1 MKKTDEIFEID
12 ILKLA
17 KEIWRKLWAIILVAV
32 ICGST
37 AFGLTYVLVD
47 PTYEARTLLYVNNSN
62 FSVGNTSFNISTS
75 SLSAA
80 QELVNTYIVILKAR
94 TSLNEIIE
102 YAELDR
108 TYIELQDMISAAPV
122 NSTEIFEVVVTST
135 DPAESEKIANAIANL
150 LPKRIAEI
158 VDGSSVRVVD
168 YAIVPTS
175 RSGPNYTL
183 NAFIGLIA
191 GIVLTIAIIVIKT
204 LFDVFV
210 REEQHITQNYPYPI
224 LAAIPNM
231 RSSKSNSA
239 YYSSNTSS
247 ENKS

>member
-1 MKKTDEIFEID
+1 MKKTDEFIEID
-12 ILKLA
+12 IIRLFKIVLK
-17 KEIWRKLWAIILVAV
+17 KVWAV
-32 ICGST
+32 ILAAVIFGAST
-37 AFGLTYVLVD
+37 FGFTYFFID
-47 PTYEARTLLYVNNSN
+47 PTYEARTLLYVNNSS
-62 FSVGNTSFNISTS
+62 FSVGSTSFNISTS
-75 SLSAA
+75 TLSAA

-102 YAELDR
+102 YADLNRD
-108 TYIELQDMISAAPV
+108 YLELQDMISAAPV

-135 DPAESEKIANAIANL
+135 VPAESEKIANAIATL

-175 RSGPNYTL
+175 RSGPSYAKNT
-183 NAFIGLIA
+183 FIGIII
-191 GIVLTIAIIVIKT
+191 GIIISVAIIILRE

-210 REEQHITQNYPYPI
+210 REEQYITQTYSYPI

-231 RSSKSNSA
+231 RNSKSGG
-239 YYSSNTSS
+239 YYTSD
-247 ENKS
+247 K

>member
-1 MKKTDEIFEID
+1 MKKTDETIEID
-12 ILKLA
+12 ILRLA
-17 KEIWRKLWAIILVAV
+17 KAVWQKIWAV
-32 ICGST
+32 IL
-37 AFGLTYVLVD
+37 AAVIFGAATFGMTYVFIE

-94 TSLNEIIE
+94 TSLNEIID
-102 YAELDR
+102 YAKLDR
-108 TYIELQDMISAAPV
+108 SYTELQGMISAAPV

-135 DPAESEKIANAIANL
+135 DPAESEKIANAIAML

-175 RSGPNYTL
+175 RSGPSYTT
-183 NAFIGLIA
+183 NTFIGMVA
-191 GIVLTIAIIVIKT
+191 GIFISVAIIVLKE

-210 REEQHITQNYPYPI
+210 REEQYLNQTYPYPV

-231 RSSKSNSA
+231 RSSKSGSS
-239 YYSSNTSS
+239 YYTSD
-247 ENKS
+247 N

>member
-1 MKKTDEIFEID
+1 MKKTEEFIEID
-12 ILKLA
+12 ILRLVKA
-17 KEIWRKLWAIILVAV
+17 VWQKIWAV
-32 ICGST
+32 IL
-37 AFGLTYVLVD
+37 AAVIFGCATFGFTYIFIE

-94 TSLNEIIE
+94 TSLNEIID
-102 YAELDR
+102 YAELDKSY
-108 TYIELQDMISAAPV
+108 TELQGMISAAPV

-135 DPAESEKIANAIANL
+135 DPAESEKIANAIATL

-168 YAIVPTS
+168 YAIVPS
-175 RSGPNYTL
+175 ARSGPSYTK
-183 NAFIGLIA
+183 NTFIGMII
-191 GIVLTIAIIVIKT
+191 GILLCVAIIVIRE

-210 REEQHITQNYPYPI
+210 REEQYLNQTYPYPI
-224 LAAIPNM
+224 LAAIPDM
-231 RSSKSNSA
+231 RNSKSGSY
-239 YYSSNTSS
+239 YYSTSYSS
-247 ENKS
+247 EK

>member
-1 MKKTDEIFEID
+1 MKKTEEFIEID
-12 ILKLA
+12 IFRLVKA
-17 KEIWRKLWAIILVAV
+17 VWQKMWAVVLSAV
-32 ICGST
+32 ILGASAIGFT
-37 AFGLTYVLVD
+37 HLFIE
-47 PTYEARTLLYVNNSN
+47 PTYKASALLYVNNSS

-108 TYIELQDMISAAPV
+108 TYSELQSMISAAPV

-135 DPAESEKIANAIANL
+135 DPAESEKIANAIATL

-175 RSGPNYTL
+175 RSAPSYTK
-183 NAFIGLIA
+183 NTFIGIIL
-191 GIVLTIAIIVIKT
+191 GVFLSVAIIVLRE

-210 REEQHITQNYPYPI
+210 REEFYLSQTYPYPV

-231 RSSKSNSA
+231 RNSKSNGH
-239 YYSSNTSS
+239 YTSS
-247 ENKS
+247 ES

>member
-1 MKKTDEIFEID
+1 MRKTDETIEID
-12 ILKLA
+12 ILRLA
-17 KEIWRKLWAIILVAV
+17 KAVLQKIWAVILAAIIFGVA
-32 ICGST
+32 T
-37 AFGLTYVLVD
+37 FGMTYVFIE

-108 TYIELQDMISAAPV
+108 NYAELQSMISAAPV

-135 DPAESEKIANAIANL
+135 DPAESEKIANAIATL

-168 YAIVPTS
+168 YAIIPTS
-175 RSGPNYTL
+175 RSGPSYAKNT
-183 NAFIGLIA
+183 FIGIIL
-191 GIVLTIAIIVIKT
+191 GIFLSVAIIVLKEF
-204 LFDVFV
+204 FDVFV
-210 REEQHITQNYPYPI
+210 REEQYLSQTYPYPI

-231 RSSKSNSA
+231 KSSKSSSS
-239 YYSSNTSS
+239 YSSYS
-247 ENKS
+247 EN

>member
-1 MKKTDEIFEID
+1 MRKTDEVIEID
-12 ILKLA
+12 ILRLA
-17 KEIWRKLWAIILVAV
+17 KAVWQKIWAV
-32 ICGST
+32 IL
-37 AFGLTYVLVD
+37 AAVIFGAATFGFTYVFIE

-94 TSLNEIIE
+94 TSLNEIID
-102 YAELDR
+102 YAKLNR
-108 TYIELQDMISAAPV
+108 SYTELQGMISAAPV

-135 DPAESEKIANAIANL
+135 DPAESEKIANAIATL

-175 RSGPNYTL
+175 RSGPSYTT
-183 NAFIGLIA
+183 NTFIGMIA
-191 GIVLTIAIIVIKT
+191 GIFISVAIIVLKE

-210 REEQHITQNYPYPI
+210 REEQYLNQTYPYPV

-231 RSSKSNSA
+231 RSSKSGSS
-239 YYSSNTSS
+239 YYTSS
-247 ENKS
+247 DN

>member
-1 MKKTDEIFEID
+1 MKKTDEFIEID
-12 ILKLA
+12 LLRLVKA
-17 KEIWRKLWAIILVAV
+17 VWQKIWAVVLSAV
-32 ICGST
+32 IFSAAT
-37 AFGLTYVLVD
+37 FGFTYVFIE

-102 YAELDR
+102 YAELNR
-108 TYIELQDMISAAPV
+108 SYTELQGMISAAPV

-135 DPAESEKIANAIANL
+135 DPAESEKIANAIATL

-175 RSGPNYTL
+175 RSGPSYTQ
-183 NAFIGLIA
+183 NSFIGIII
-191 GIVLTIAIIVIKT
+191 GIIVSVAIILIRE

-210 REEQHITQNYPYPI
+210 REEQYLTQTYPYPI

-231 RSSKSNSA
+231 KSSKSNG
-239 YYSSNTSS
+239 YYTSEHTS
-247 ENKS
+247 DSKK

>member
-1 MKKTDEIFEID
+1 MKKTDEVIEID
-12 ILKLA
+12 ILRLVKA
-17 KEIWRKLWAIILVAV
+17 VWQKIWAVILVAV
-32 ICGST
+32 I
-37 AFGLTYVLVD
+37 FGCATFGFTYVFIE
-47 PTYEARTLLYVNNSN
+47 PTYEARTLLYVNNSS

-94 TSLNEIIE
+94 TSLNEIID

-108 TYIELQDMISAAPV
+108 SYIELQNMISAAPV
-122 NSTEIFEVVVTST
+122 NSTEIFEVVVTSN
-135 DPAESEKIANAIANL
+135 DPAESEKIANAIATL

-168 YAIVPTS
+168 YAIVPTT
-175 RSGPNYTL
+175 RSGPSYAQNT
-183 NAFIGLIA
+183 FIGMVIGILIS
-191 GIVLTIAIIVIKT
+191 VAIIVIRE

-210 REEQHITQNYPYPI
+210 REEQYLSQTYPYPI

-231 RSSKSNSA
+231 RNSKSNS
-239 YYSSNTSS
+239 YYTSVYTSSS
-247 ENKS
+247 EN

>member
-1 MKKTDEIFEID
+1 MKKTDEIIEID
-12 ILKLA
+12 ILRLA
-17 KEIWRKLWAIILVAV
+17 KAVLQKLWAVIISAV
-32 ICGST
+32 ILGCS
-37 AFGLTYVLVD
+37 AFGFTYLFIE

-102 YAELDR
+102 YAELNR
-108 TYIELQDMISAAPV
+108 SYIELQDMISAAPV

-135 DPAESEKIANAIANL
+135 NPAESEKIANAIATL

-168 YAIVPTS
+168 YAIVPTT
-175 RSGPNYTL
+175 RSGPSYAKNT
-183 NAFIGLIA
+183 FIGLIG
-191 GIVLTIAIIVIKT
+191 GILISVVIIILKE

-210 REEQHITQNYPYPI
+210 REEQYLSQTYPYPI

-231 RSSKSNSA
+231 KNSKSGSS
-239 YYSSNTSS
+239 YSTYSSHP
-247 ENKS
+247 EN

>member
-1 MKKTDEIFEID
+1 MKKSEEIIEID
-12 ILKLA
+12 ILRLVKA
-17 KEIWRKLWAIILVAV
+17 VWQKIWAV
-32 ICGST
+32 IL
-37 AFGLTYVLVD
+37 AAVIFGGATFGFTYVFIE

-80 QELVNTYIVILKAR
+80 HELVNTYIVILKAR

-102 YAELDR
+102 HAELDR
-108 TYIELQDMISAAPV
+108 SYLELQNMISAAPV

-135 DPAESEKIANAIANL
+135 DPAESEKIANAIATL

-168 YAIVPTS
+168 YAIVPTT
-175 RSGPNYTL
+175 RSGPSYTR
-183 NAFIGLIA
+183 NTFIGMIIGILIS
-191 GIVLTIAIIVIKT
+191 VAIIVFRE

-210 REEQHITQNYPYPI
+210 REEQYLSQTYPYPI

-231 RSSKSNSA
+231 RNSKSNSYYTTA
-239 YYSSNTSS
+239 YSSST
-247 ENKS
+247 EN

>member
-1 MKKTDEIFEID
+1 MKKTDEIIEID
-12 ILKLA
+12 ILRLA
-17 KEIWRKLWAIILVAV
+17 KAVMQKIWAV
-32 ICGST
+32 ILAAVIFGS
-37 AFGLTYVLVD
+37 ALFGFTYVFIE
-47 PTYEARTLLYVNNSN
+47 PEYEARTLLYVNNSN

-75 SLSAA
+75 TLSAA

-94 TSLNEIIE
+94 TSLNEIID
-102 YAELDR
+102 YTQLDR
-108 TYIELQDMISAAPV
+108 SYTELQSMISAAPV

-135 DPAESEKIANAIANL
+135 DPVESEKIANAIATL

-175 RSGPNYTL
+175 RSGPSYAKNT
-183 NAFIGLIA
+183 FIGVIL
-191 GIVLTIAIIVIKT
+191 GIFLSVAIIVLKE

-210 REEQHITQNYPYPI
+210 REEQYLTQTYPYPI

-231 RSSKSNSA
+231 KNSKSSSS
-239 YYSSNTSS
+239 YSSYS
-247 ENKS
+247 EN

>member
-1 MKKTDEIFEID
+1 MKKTEEFIEID
-12 ILKLA
+12 ILRLVKA
-17 KEIWRKLWAIILVAV
+17 VWQKIWAV
-32 ICGST
+32 ILAAVIFGSAT
-37 AFGLTYVLVD
+37 FGFTYLFIE
-47 PTYEARTLLYVNNSN
+47 PTYEAKTLLYVNNSN

-102 YAELDR
+102 YAELNR
-108 TYIELQDMISAAPV
+108 SYTELQSMISAAPV

-135 DPAESEKIANAIANL
+135 DPSESEKIANAIATL

-175 RSGPNYTL
+175 RSGPSYAQNT
-183 NAFIGLIA
+183 FIGMVLGILIS
-191 GIVLTIAIIVIKT
+191 VAIIIIRE

-210 REEQHITQNYPYPI
+210 REEQYLTQTYPYPI

-231 RSSKSNSA
+231 RNSKSSG
-239 YYSSNTSS
+239 YYTSDYTSSSN
-247 ENKS
+247 K

>member
-1 MKKTDEIFEID
+1 MKKTDEVIEID
-12 ILKLA
+12 ILRLGKA
-17 KEIWRKLWAIILVAV
+17 VFQKIWAV
-32 ICGST
+32 ILATIIFACGT
-37 AFGLTYVLVD
+37 FAFTFFLIE
-47 PTYEARTLLYVNNSN
+47 PTYEARTLLYVNNSS

-102 YAELDR
+102 YADLNRD
-108 TYIELQDMISAAPV
+108 YLELQDMISAAPV

-135 DPAESEKIANAIANL
+135 DPAESEKIANAIATL

-168 YAIVPTS
+168 YAIVPTT
-175 RSGPNYTL
+175 RSGPSYAKNI
-183 NAFIGLIA
+183 FIGVVLGILIS
-191 GIVLTIAIIVIKT
+191 VAIIVLKE

-210 REEQHITQNYPYPI
+210 REEQYLSQTYQYPV

-231 RSSKSNSA
+231 KNSKSSSA
-239 YYSSNTSS
+239 YNSYS
-247 ENKS
+247 EK

>member
-1 MKKTDEIFEID
+1 MRKTEEVIEID
-12 ILKLA
+12 ILRLVKAVWQKIWAVILA
-17 KEIWRKLWAIILVAV
+17 AII
-32 ICGST
+32 
-37 AFGLTYVLVD
+37 FGCATFGFTYVFIE

-108 TYIELQDMISAAPV
+108 SYIELQNMISAAPV

-135 DPAESEKIANAIANL
+135 NPAESERIANAIATL

-175 RSGPNYTL
+175 RSGPSYTR
-183 NAFIGLIA
+183 NTFIGVIM
-191 GIVLTIAIIVIKT
+191 GIFISVALIVIKE

-210 REEQHITQNYPYPI
+210 REEQYLSQTYPYPI

-231 RSSKSNSA
+231 RNSKSNS
-239 YYSSNTSS
+239 YYTSSYTSS
-247 ENKS
+247 EN

>member
-1 MKKTDEIFEID
+1 MKKTDEFIEID
-12 ILKLA
+12 IIRLFKIVLK
-17 KEIWRKLWAIILVAV
+17 KIWAV
-32 ICGST
+32 ILS
-37 AFGLTYVLVD
+37 AVIFGAGTFGFTYLFIE
-47 PTYEARTLLYVNNSN
+47 PTYEARTLLYVNNSS

-102 YAELDR
+102 YADLDR
-108 TYIELQDMISAAPV
+108 DYLELQDMISAAPV

-135 DPAESEKIANAIANL
+135 NPAESEKIANAIATL

-168 YAIVPTS
+168 YAIVPTT
-175 RSGPNYTL
+175 RSGPSYAL
-183 NAFIGLIA
+183 NSFIGLLI
-191 GIVLTIAIIVIKT
+191 GIVLSVAIIIIRE

-210 REEQHITQNYPYPI
+210 REEQYITQTYSYPI

-231 RSSKSNSA
+231 RNSKSGG
-239 YYSSNTSS
+239 YYSSD
-247 ENKS
+247 K

>member
-1 MKKTDEIFEID
+1 MKKSEEFIEID
-12 ILKLA
+12 LLRLFKSVLQ
-17 KEIWRKLWAIILVAV
+17 KIWAV
-32 ICGST
+32 ILS
-37 AFGLTYVLVD
+37 AVIFGATTFGFTYLLIE
-47 PTYEARTLLYVNNSN
+47 PTYEARTLLYVNNSS

-102 YAELDR
+102 YADIDRSYLELK
-108 TYIELQDMISAAPV
+108 DMISAAPV

-135 DPAESEKIANAIANL
+135 NPAESEKIANAIATL

-175 RSGPNYTL
+175 RSGPSYAKNT
-183 NAFIGLIA
+183 FIGIII
-191 GIVLTIAIIVIKT
+191 GIVISVAIIILRD

-210 REEQHITQNYPYPI
+210 REEQYLSQTYPYPI

-231 RSSKSNSA
+231 RNTKSSG
-239 YYSSNTSS
+239 YYTSDYNFPS
-247 ENKS
+247 EK

>member
-1 MKKTDEIFEID
+1 MKKTDEIIEID
-12 ILKLA
+12 ILRLA
-17 KEIWRKLWAIILVAV
+17 KAVMQKIWAV
-32 ICGST
+32 ILAAVIFGS
-37 AFGLTYVLVD
+37 AIFGFTYLFIE
-47 PTYEARTLLYVNNSN
+47 PEYEARTLLYVNNSN

-75 SLSAA
+75 TLSAA

-108 TYIELQDMISAAPV
+108 DYLELQDMISAAPV

-135 DPAESEKIANAIANL
+135 DPTESEKIANAIATL

-175 RSGPNYTL
+175 RSGPSYAKNT
-183 NAFIGLIA
+183 FIGIIC
-191 GIVLTIAIIVIKT
+191 GIFLSVAIIVLKE

-210 REEQHITQNYPYPI
+210 REEQYLTQTYPYPI

-231 RSSKSNSA
+231 KNTKSSSS
-239 YYSSNTSS
+239 YSSYS
-247 ENKS
+247 EN

>member
-1 MKKTDEIFEID
+1 MKKTDEIIEID
-12 ILKLA
+12 ILRLA
-17 KEIWRKLWAIILVAV
+17 KAVLQKIWAV
-32 ICGST
+32 IL
-37 AFGLTYVLVD
+37 AAVIFGCASFGFTYVFIE
-47 PTYEARTLLYVNNSN
+47 PTYEAKTLLYVNNSN

-108 TYIELQDMISAAPV
+108 SYIELQDMISAAPV

-135 DPAESEKIANAIANL
+135 DPAESERIANAIATL

-168 YAIVPTS
+168 YAIVPTT
-175 RSGPNYTL
+175 RSGPSYAQNT
-183 NAFIGLIA
+183 FVGMVIGILIS
-191 GIVLTIAIIVIKT
+191 VAIIILRE

-210 REEQHITQNYPYPI
+210 REEQYISQTYSYPI

-231 RSSKSNSA
+231 KSSKSSGSS
-239 YYSSNTSS
+239 YYSSSYTSS
-247 ENKS
+247 EN

>member
-1 MKKTDEIFEID
+1 MKKTDEVIEID
-12 ILKLA
+12 ILRLA
-17 KEIWRKLWAIILVAV
+17 KAVWQKIWAV
-32 ICGST
+32 IL
-37 AFGLTYVLVD
+37 AAVIFGCTTFGFTYVLIE

-108 TYIELQDMISAAPV
+108 SYVELQSMISAAPV

-135 DPAESEKIANAIANL
+135 DPAESEKIANAIATL

-168 YAIVPTS
+168 YAIVPTA
-175 RSGPNYTL
+175 RSGPSYTR
-183 NAFIGLIA
+183 NTFIGVII
-191 GIVLTIAIIVIKT
+191 GILFSVAIIVIRE

-210 REEQHITQNYPYPI
+210 REEQYLSQTYPYPI

-231 RSSKSNSA
+231 RNSKSNS
-239 YYSSNTSS
+239 YYTSSYTSSS
-247 ENKS
+247 EN

>member
-1 MKKTDEIFEID
+1 MKKTDEIIEID
-12 ILKLA
+12 ILRLA
-17 KEIWRKLWAIILVAV
+17 KAVMQKIWAV
-32 ICGST
+32 ILAAVVFGS
-37 AFGLTYVLVD
+37 ALFGFTYVFIE
-47 PTYEARTLLYVNNSN
+47 PEYEARTLLYVNNSN

-75 SLSAA
+75 TLSAA

-94 TSLNEIIE
+94 TSLNEIID
-102 YAELDR
+102 YAQLDR
-108 TYIELQDMISAAPV
+108 SYTELQSMISAAPV

-135 DPAESEKIANAIANL
+135 DPVESEKIANAIATL

-175 RSGPNYTL
+175 RSGPSYAKNT
-183 NAFIGLIA
+183 FIGVIL
-191 GIVLTIAIIVIKT
+191 GIFLSVAIIVLKE

-210 REEQHITQNYPYPI
+210 REEQYLTQTYPYPI

-231 RSSKSNSA
+231 KNSKSSSS
-239 YYSSNTSS
+239 YSSYS
-247 ENKS
+247 EN

>member
-1 MKKTDEIFEID
+1 MKRTDEFIEID
-12 ILKLA
+12 IIRLLKTVLQ
-17 KEIWRKLWAIILVAV
+17 KIWAVVLSAV
-32 ICGST
+32 I
-37 AFGLTYVLVD
+37 FGAATLGFTYFFIE
-47 PTYEARTLLYVNNSN
+47 PTYEARTLLYVNNSS

-102 YAELDR
+102 YADLDR
-108 TYIELQDMISAAPV
+108 NYIELQDMISAAPV

-135 DPAESEKIANAIANL
+135 DPAESEKIANAIATL

-175 RSGPNYTL
+175 RSGPGYAK
-183 NAFIGLIA
+183 NAFLGMVIGI
-191 GIVLTIAIIVIKT
+191 IISVAIIVLRD

-210 REEQHITQNYPYPI
+210 REEQYLSQSYPYPI

-231 RSSKSNSA
+231 RNSKSNG
-239 YYSSNTSS
+239 YYVSEHISSS
-247 ENKS
+247 EK

>member
-1 MKKTDEIFEID
+1 MKKSEEFIEID
-12 ILKLA
+12 LLRLFKSVLQ
-17 KEIWRKLWAIILVAV
+17 KIWAV
-32 ICGST
+32 ILS
-37 AFGLTYVLVD
+37 AVIFGAATFGFTYLFIE
-47 PTYEARTLLYVNNSN
+47 PTYEARTLLYVNNSS

-102 YAELDR
+102 YADIDRSYLELK
-108 TYIELQDMISAAPV
+108 DMISAAPV

-135 DPAESEKIANAIANL
+135 NPAESEKIANAIATL

-175 RSGPNYTL
+175 RSGPSYAKNT
-183 NAFIGLIA
+183 FIGIII
-191 GIVLTIAIIVIKT
+191 GIIISVAIIILRD

-210 REEQHITQNYPYPI
+210 REEQYLSQTYPYPI

-231 RSSKSNSA
+231 RNTKSSGYYTSE
-239 YYSSNTSS
+239 YSSPS
-247 ENKS
+247 EK